1 MGCSQ
6 SVDAAA
12 AADTRVSQAIE
23 EELKRA
29 RREEAMET
37 KCLLLG
43 PGESGKS
50 TIVKQMRLVY
60 SSPYTTAELLSF
72 RETIFSN
79 LLQSAQSLLSSFS
92 ALKIR
97 LPADVKEETRWLREV
112 DETEEVVDPETG
124 GLRSEA
130 AQALGRLWEAE
141 GTKEA
146 MRRSAEF
153 QLNDSAEYFFTHLA
167 RIASPSYLPTE
178 EDVLRTRVRSIGVVE
193 QTFEVLKGRKL
204 RVVDVGGQRSER
216 KKWVHQFE
224 NIGMLLYAL
233 SCPSFPEQPRPTL
246 IVGRRFVVAVS
257 EYNQTLFEDSRQN
270 RLDESLELWEMISA
284 SRWFRRSTFVL
295 FLNKT
300 DIFERK
306 ILSGFAPLA
315 ASVPNYRGPPSN
327 VAAAKS
333 YMLDTFT
340 ALYKQHTPERALFA
354 HFTQATDKVSTQVV
368 LGAVMTG
375 VWTSTL
381 QEMGL
386 L

>member
-1 MGCSQ
+1 MSLTAEPAFPGTADAREPSDRTQLSSAHLILRPCFDSLASQ
-6 SVDAAA
+6 DLDETSV
-12 AADTRVSQAIE
+12 
-23 EELKRA
+23 
-29 RREEAMET
+29 T

-60 SSPYTTAELLSF
+60 SSPYTPTELLSF
-72 RETIFSN
+72 REVVFSN

-97 LPADVKEETRWLREV
+97 LPSDFKEEVKWLKEV
-112 DETEEVVDPETG
+112 NQTEEVVDPETG
-124 GLRSEA
+124 GLGSEA
-130 AQALGRLWEAE
+130 AEALGRLWEAQ

-178 EDVLRTRVRSIGVVE
+178 GDVLRTRVRSIGVVE

-204 RVVDVGGQRSER
+204 KVVDVGGQRSER
-216 KKWVHQFE
+216 KKVHQFE
-224 NIGMLLYAL
+224 NIGVL
-233 SCPSFPEQPRPTL
+233 
-246 IVGRRFVVAVS
+246 VFVIAIS

-284 SRWFRRSTFVL
+284 SRWFRRTTFVL

-315 ASVPNYRGPPSN
+315 ASIPNYRGPPEN
-327 VAAAKS
+327 VPAAKA
-333 YMLDTFT
+333 YMLDTLT
-340 ALYKQHTPERALFA
+340 ALYKQHTPDRALFA
-354 HFTQATDKVSTQVV
+354 HFTQATDRVSTQVV

-375 VWTSTL
+375 VMTSTL

>member
-224 NIGMLLYAL
+224 NIGMLL
-233 SCPSFPEQPRPTL
+233 
-246 IVGRRFVVAVS
+246 FVVAVS

-375 VWTSTL
+375 VLTSTL

>member
-29 RREEAMET
+29 RREEAMVT

-60 SSPYTTAELLSF
+60 SSPYTPTELSSF

-97 LPADVKEETRWLREV
+97 LPADVKDEVKWLREV
-112 DETEEVVDPETG
+112 EETEEIVDLETG
-124 GLRSEA
+124 GLKEEA
-130 AQALGRLWEAE
+130 ASAFGRLWEAE

-224 NIGMLLYAL
+224 NIGML
-233 SCPSFPEQPRPTL
+233 
-246 IVGRRFVVAVS
+246 IFVVAVS

-327 VAAAKS
+327 VPAAKS

-375 VWTSTL
+375 VLTSTL

>member
-1 MGCSQ
+1 MWLNKRHNALEPGGH
-6 SVDAAA
+6 AAQLA
-12 AADTRVSQAIE
+12 SPFIFLVR
-23 EELKRA
+23 RA
-29 RREEAMET
+29 RLSVT

-60 SSPYTTAELLSF
+60 SSPYTPTELLSF
-72 RETIFSN
+72 REVVFSN

-97 LPADVKEETRWLREV
+97 LPSDFKEEVKWLKEV
-112 DETEEVVDPETG
+112 NQTEEVVDPETG
-124 GLRSEA
+124 GLGSEA
-130 AQALGRLWEAE
+130 AEALGRLWEAQ

-178 EDVLRTRVRSIGVVE
+178 GDVLRTRVRSIGVVE
-193 QTFEVLKGRKL
+193 QTFE
-204 RVVDVGGQRSER
+204 
-216 KKWVHQFE
+216 FE
-224 NIGMLLYAL
+224 NIGVL
-233 SCPSFPEQPRPTL
+233 
-246 IVGRRFVVAVS
+246 VFVIAIS

-284 SRWFRRSTFVL
+284 SRWFRRTTFVL

-315 ASVPNYRGPPSN
+315 ASIPNYRGPPEN
-327 VAAAKS
+327 VPAAKA
-333 YMLDTFT
+333 YMLDTLT
-340 ALYKQHTPERALFA
+340 ALYKQHTPDRALFA
-354 HFTQATDKVSTQVV
+354 HFTQATDRVSTQVV

-375 VWTSTL
+375 VMTSTL